1 MACPAQK
8 DQALALRSVHENKVL
23 ERVRVDLLEIEQLV
37 PDDVE
42 YFRVRLRLVLD
53 PAVLSGRRESD
64 VLDFALELVGR
75 VLYYAL
81 LSCLLVVLT
90 CDALGVSVMPL
101 SLQRARRC
109 GIGGR
114 TGSKRRSPRWRRRR
128 IAQRVEREKMC

>member
-1 MACPAQK
+1 MQRLQQDALVRCDSLRLQIEPVQVACPAQK

-81 LSCLLVVLT
+81 L
-90 CDALGVSVMPL
+90 
-101 SLQRARRC
+101 
-109 GIGGR
+109 
-114 TGSKRRSPRWRRRR
+114 W
-128 IAQRVEREKMC
+128 